1 MRQSCHPPGVHSTYF
16 DFYRIKTDRH
26 WWQQKRVAF
35 ATANGLTA
43 AACEFGGSRN
53 TVRKWRRRHLPGKPS
68 ALAELS
74 RRPKACPHQ
83 TSAALEGVIVRLRQ
97 QTACGAERLQPECAR
112 PVSHNAIARILRPH
126 QLTRPHKKK
135 PVTQKQL
142 RHIKRP
148 WKLFGQLSTD
158 TKYLQDIPH
167 YRPPRTRLKL
177 PRFPYTARAP
187 VSGAC
192 FTGWAGRTLQVLR
205 HLPGRTTRR
214 PSRRPRRGSLRPD
227 LAERNGGEFLETR
240 TSRACPPP
248 GAPLAQII
256 VTSRPSV
263 TPGRVMSKP
272 SPRLVA
278 DEFFDRES
286 FTSPADFWRKA
297 TPYWHY
303 FNLVRPHRGKEWP
316 SPLQILR
323 ATAPALAGAVL
334 HWRPLHLAKR
344 PHLYL
349 PTPNHRGHDLPSF
362 P

>member
-16 DFYRIKTDRH
+16 DFYHIKTDRH
-26 WWQQKRVAF
+26 WWQQKRAAF
-35 ATANGLTA
+35 ATANGLKA
-43 AACEFGGSRN
+43 AAREFGGSRN
-53 TVRKWRRRHLPGKPS
+53 TVRKWLRRHVPGKPS

-126 QLTRPHKKK
+126 LLTRPHKKK

-192 FTGWAGRTLQVLR
+192 FTGYADELSKSYATF
-205 HLPGRTTRR
+205 
-214 PSRRPRRGSLRPD
+214 
-227 LAERNGGEFLETR
+227 LAEQLAVPLAGHGVALCGPTWQSDNGGEFLETR

-248 GAPLAQII
+248 GAPSAQIL

-272 SPRLVA
+272 SPA
-278 DEFFDRES
+278 S
-286 FTSPADFWRKA
+286 SQTSSSTANPSPA
-297 TPYWHY
+297 
-303 FNLVRPHRGKEWP
+303 RPTSGARPPPTGITSTSSAP
-316 SPLQILR
+316 
-323 ATAPALAGAVL
+323 TAARNGQA
-334 HWRPLHLAKR
+334 RSK
-344 PHLYL
+344 
-349 PTPNHRGHDLPSF
+349 S
-362 P
+362 